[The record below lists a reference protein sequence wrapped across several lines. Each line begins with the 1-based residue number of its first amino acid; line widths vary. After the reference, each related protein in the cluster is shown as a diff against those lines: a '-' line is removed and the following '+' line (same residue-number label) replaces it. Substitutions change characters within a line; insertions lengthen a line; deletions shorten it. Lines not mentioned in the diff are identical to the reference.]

1 MTANG
6 RFVVFLSNGDVATQN
21 RNNAD
26 GNLELFLIDY
36 AQRRIFQITNT
47 KSVPKTGASPSP
59 TPTPTPTPSPT
70 ASPTPTPTPIPT
82 PEDPTTLQIQIEN
95 RSPMISLNPQL
106 VDGARVYTIVFSSN
120 APSPGNFDGTAGS
133 LATDA
138 NQEIWIYRLPPVTDV
153 DLTLGA
159 DLPLQP
165 LDNGSFFQV
174 TKTQASRPPTP
185 GQPATTTS
193 AAVSPFYADD
203 NREAAISDDG
213 NILAFTSTRDLVP
226 AVGNADGNPELFFYN
241 IAADAFVQGT
251 NTRDAI
257 QGVGFVFQQNPSLS
271 ADGSVVAFVSS
282 ANLAGSNNDS
292 NGTGNA
298 EVFVG
303 NFSGAGLSNVRQVTR
318 TKIDVASCSVNS
330 TTTPNCAN
338 VNVLSPGRRLS
349 RDGSLIAFE
358 SLATDP
364 KANNTTNNF
373 FFAVFVYTV
382 ASDTFVQ
389 IGQRATTF
397 PGDIV
402 HFPTFTD
409 YSASLAPAS
418 LVFASALN
426 FRADGTFPAAAQT
439 AEGLNPLNSPQIF
452 LTQLPAS
459 SSNTFVRM
467 TNTPAVT
474 TFGGTRPMTSESRKR
489 MSFALGGVDL
499 GGGNADGSIEI
510 FYLLSP
516 QVTAQS
522 AAVLTF
528 FTGASNMPVATAT
541 PVPSP
546 TPSPTPTPSPS
557 PGVALGLAPGELSIV
572 TSTVDLAPSTATS
585 PPSSETDRSPALPIE
600 LNGVSLGVNGAAAGL
615 YFVGSGSQKQI
626 TFVMPRGL
634 ATGLGNV
641 VVNILNSGANTDTAL
656 HGLVQ
661 IVAGQPDIFTD
672 PPGGAGGTAVAFNT
686 ITRAP
691 SPFNVTTTDSMGN
704 TAPTVV
710 ELSVTGVRLATT
722 AEITVTVGTTVLSG
736 TAIGFV
742 GPNPN
747 MPGLDFINFTLPATL
762 MGAGNVPVIVTFT
775 RSGLVTVS
783 RPADTAP
790 RITIN

>member
-1 MTANG
+1 
-6 RFVVFLSNGDVATQN
+6 
-21 RNNAD
+21 
-26 GNLELFLIDY
+26 
-36 AQRRIFQITNT
+36 
-47 KSVPKTGASPSP
+47 
-59 TPTPTPTPSPT
+59 
-70 ASPTPTPTPIPT
+70 
-82 PEDPTTLQIQIEN
+82 
-95 RSPMISLNPQL
+95 MISLNPQL
-106 VDGARVYTIVFSSN
+106 VDGARVFTILFSS
-120 APSPGNFDGTAGS
+120 
-133 LATDA
+133 
-138 NQEIWIYRLPPVTDV
+138 
-153 DLTLGA
+153 
-159 DLPLQP
+159 
-165 LDNGSFFQV
+165 
-174 TKTQASRPPTP
+174 
-185 GQPATTTS
+185 
-193 AAVSPFYADD
+193 
-203 NREAAISDDG
+203 
-213 NILAFTSTRDLVP
+213 
-226 AVGNADGNPELFFYN
+226 NPELFFFN
-241 IAADAFVQGT
+241 VAAGAFVQGT

-522 AAVLTF
+522 AAALAF
-528 FTGASNMPVATAT
+528 FTG
-541 PVPSP
+541 
-546 TPSPTPTPSPS
+546 
-557 PGVALGLAPGELSIV
+557 G
-572 TSTVDLAPSTATS
+572 
-585 PPSSETDRSPALPIE
+585 
-600 LNGVSLGVNGAAAGL
+600 
-615 YFVGSGSQKQI
+615 
-626 TFVMPRGL
+626 
-634 ATGLGNV
+634 
-641 VVNILNSGANTDTAL
+641 
-656 HGLVQ
+656 
-661 IVAGQPDIFTD
+661 
-672 PPGGAGGTAVAFNT
+672 
-686 ITRAP
+686 
-691 SPFNVTTTDSMGN
+691 
-704 TAPTVV
+704 
-710 ELSVTGVRLATT
+710 
-722 AEITVTVGTTVLSG
+722 
-736 TAIGFV
+736 
-742 GPNPN
+742 
-747 MPGLDFINFTLPATL
+747 
-762 MGAGNVPVIVTFT
+762 
-775 RSGLVTVS
+775 
-783 RPADTAP
+783 
-790 RITIN
+790 